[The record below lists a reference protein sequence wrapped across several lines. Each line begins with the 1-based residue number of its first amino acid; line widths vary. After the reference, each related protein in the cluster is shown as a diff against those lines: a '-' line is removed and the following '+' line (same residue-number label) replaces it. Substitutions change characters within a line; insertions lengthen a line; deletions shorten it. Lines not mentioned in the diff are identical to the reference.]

1 MKKALFVMMIGTA
14 ALVSSCGNKKAAEEQ
29 LVSGINPEYLDT
41 TVSPTEDF
49 YQYACGG
56 WMAKNPL
63 TDEYARFGTFD
74 KLREDNREQ
83 IKGVIEEIAKKDNAK
98 GSIEQKIG
106 DLYNLG
112 MDSAA
117 VEQQGAKPIE
127 ADLKK
132 VNDLKALPDL
142 TTYLAD
148 AALSGSSLL
157 FGIFGEAN
165 PDDSKQ
171 CIAWMWQTGLGIDDR
186 DYHPQ

>member
-1 MKKALFVMMIGTA
+1 MKKTLFVMMIGTA

-98 GSIEQKIG
+98 DNSTRRRMSTE
-106 DLYNLG
+106 
-112 MDSAA
+112 
-117 VEQQGAKPIE
+117 
-127 ADLKK
+127 
-132 VNDLKALPDL
+132 
-142 TTYLAD
+142 D
-148 AALSGSSLL
+148 AERR
-157 FGIFGEAN
+157 F
-165 PDDSKQ
+165 
-171 CIAWMWQTGLGIDDR
+171 
-186 DYHPQ
+186 